1 MTKFITTFAKEITE
15 YMNNLIRFL
24 KRYYFIFLFL
34 LLEGVAIYLISQNS
48 YHQGSVIV
56 NVANNISGSVYE
68 KCNNI
73 TKYFYLASVNEALT
87 KENALLRSQIE
98 NSYVKYTEKE
108 MQIEDTVYKQR
119 FTFIEATVIS
129 KTINKRNNYF
139 MLNKGMSNGVL
150 KDMCVITPN
159 GLLGL
164 VVNATSNFSLVMTV
178 LHQDTKIAV
187 KNKRTQ
193 ATGTMVWEGDDY
205 RLGQVKEMP
214 SSIPI
219 KKGDTLITSGYSRNY
234 PEGIEVGYV
243 KNFKK
248 DPSSGFYNIEFE
260 FSADY
265 NKLEY
270 VYVVRNLFKVE
281 QDILEK
287 SIKDNE

>member
-1 MTKFITTFAKEITE
+1 
-15 YMNNLIRFL
+15 MNNLIRFL
-24 KRYYFIFLFL
+24 KRYYFVFLFL

-48 YHQGSVIV
+48 YHQGSAIV
-56 NVANNISGSVYE
+56 NFANNISGKVYE
-68 KCNNI
+68 QSNKI
-73 TKYFYLASVNEALT
+73 TRYFYLTSVNEALS
-87 KENALLRSQIE
+87 KENAMLRNQIE
-98 NSYVKYTEKE
+98 NSYVKFTEKE
-108 MQIEDTVYKQR
+108 MQVEDTVYKQR

-129 KTINKRNNYF
+129 KSINKSNNYF
-139 MLNKGMSNGVL
+139 MLNKGVSSGVM

-193 ATGTMVWEGDDY
+193 ATGTMIWKGGDY
-205 RLGQVKEMP
+205 RVGHIEEMP
-214 SSIPI
+214 SSLPLKI
-219 KKGDTLITSGYSRNY
+219 GDTLVTSGFSRNY

-243 KNFKK
+243 KSYTK
-248 DPSSGFYNIEFE
+248 DPSTGFFNIEFN

-270 VYVVRNLFKVE
+270 VYVVKNLFKVE
-281 QDILEK
+281 QDLLEK
-287 SIKDNE
+287 SIANE

>member
-1 MTKFITTFAKEITE
+1 
-15 YMNNLIRFL
+15 MNNLIRFL
-24 KRYYFIFLFL
+24 KRYYFVFLFL
-34 LLEGVAIYLISQNS
+34 LLEGVAIYLISRNS
-48 YHQGSVIV
+48 YYQGSAIV
-56 NVANNISGSVYE
+56 NVANNISGAIYE
-68 KCNNI
+68 QSNKI
-73 TKYFYLASVNEALT
+73 TKYFYLASVNEALS
-87 KENALLRSQIE
+87 KENAMLRAQIE
-98 NSYVKYTEKE
+98 KSFVKYTEKE
-108 MQIEDTVYKQR
+108 MQVEDTVYKQR

-219 KKGDTLITSGYSRNY
+219 KKGDTLIISGYSRNY

>member
-1 MTKFITTFAKEITE
+1 
-15 YMNNLIRFL
+15 MNNLIRFL

-56 NVANNISGSVYE
+56 NIANNISGSVYE

-139 MLNKGMSNGVL
+139 MLNKGVSSGVS

-178 LHQDTKIAV
+178 LHQDAKIAV

-193 ATGTMVWEGDDY
+193 ATGTMIWEGGDY
-205 RLGQVKEMP
+205 RKGRVIEMP
-214 SSIPI
+214 SSLPL
-219 KKGDTLITSGYSRNY
+219 KKGDTLVTSGFSRNY
-234 PEGIEVGYV
+234 PEGIEIGYV
-243 KNFKK
+243 KDYTK
-248 DPSSGFYNIEFE
+248 DPSTGFFDINFK

-270 VYVVRNLFKVE
+270 VYVVKNLFKAE
-281 QDILEK
+281 QDLLEK
-287 SIKDNE
+287 SIKNE

>member
-1 MTKFITTFAKEITE
+1 
-15 YMNNLIRFL
+15 MNNLIRFL

-48 YHQGSVIV
+48 YHQGSAIV

-73 TKYFYLASVNEALT
+73 TKYFYLASVNEALS

-98 NSYVKYTEKE
+98 ASYVKYTDREIH
-108 MQIEDTVYKQR
+108 IEDTVYKQR
-119 FTFIEATVIS
+119 FEFIEAKVIS
-129 KTINKRNNYF
+129 KSINKRNNYF
-139 MLNKGMSNGVL
+139 MLDKGVSNGVN

-164 VVNATSNFSLVMTV
+164 VVNSTSNFSLVMTV
-178 LHQDTKIAV
+178 LHQDSKIAV

-193 ATGTMVWEGDDY
+193 ATGTMKWSGKDY
-205 RLGQVKEMP
+205 RVGQIEEMP
-214 SSIPI
+214 SSLLL
-219 KKGDTLITSGYSRNY
+219 KKGDTLVTSGYSRNY

-243 KNFKK
+243 KTFEK
-248 DPSSGFYNIEFE
+248 DQSSGFYNIEFE

-270 VYVVRNLFKVE
+270 VYVVKNLFKAE
-281 QDILEK
+281 QDLLEK

>member
-1 MTKFITTFAKEITE
+1 
-15 YMNNLIRFL
+15 MNNLIRFL
-24 KRYYFIFLFL
+24 KRYYFVFLFL
-34 LLEGVAIYLISQNS
+34 LLEGVAIYLIAQNS
-48 YHQGSVIV
+48 YHQGSAIV
-56 NVANNISGSVYE
+56 NFANNISGKVYE
-68 KCNNI
+68 QSNKI
-73 TKYFYLASVNEALT
+73 TQYFHLASVNEALS

-98 NSYVKYTEKE
+98 NSYVKFTEKE
-108 MQIEDTVYKQR
+108 MQVEDTVYKQR

-129 KTINKRNNYF
+129 KTINKSNNYF
-139 MLNKGMSNGVL
+139 MLNKGVSNGVM

-193 ATGTMVWEGDDY
+193 ATGTMIWEGGDY
-205 RLGQVKEMP
+205 RIGQIKEMP
-214 SSIPI
+214 SSLPLKI
-219 KKGDTLITSGYSRNY
+219 GDTLVTSGFSRNY

-243 KNFKK
+243 KSFTK
-248 DPSSGFYNIEFE
+248 DPSSGFFNIEFK

-270 VYVVRNLFKVE
+270 VYVVKNLFKVE
-281 QDILEK
+281 QDLLEN
-287 SIKDNE
+287 SIANE

>member
-1 MTKFITTFAKEITE
+1 
-15 YMNNLIRFL
+15 MNNLIRFL

-48 YHQGSVIV
+48 YHQGSAIV
-56 NVANNISGSVYE
+56 NIANNISGSIYD
-68 KCNNI
+68 KTNKI
-73 TKYFYLASVNEALT
+73 TKYFYLASVNEALS
-87 KENALLRSQIE
+87 KENAMLRSQIE
-98 NSYVKYTEKE
+98 NSYVKFTEKE
-108 MQIEDTVYKQR
+108 MQVEDTVYKQR
-119 FTFIEATVIS
+119 FTFIEASVIS
-129 KTINKRNNYF
+129 KTINKRNNFF
-139 MLNKGMSNGVL
+139 MLNKGMSNGVM

-193 ATGTMVWEGDDY
+193 ATGTMVWEGGDY
-205 RLGQVKEMP
+205 RIGQIKEMP
-214 SSIPI
+214 SSIPL

-234 PEGIEVGYV
+234 PEGIEIGYI
-243 KNFKK
+243 KTFEK
-248 DPSSGFYNIEFE
+248 DPSTGFFDIEFE

-270 VYVVRNLFKVE
+270 VYVVKNLFKLE

-287 SIKDNE
+287 SIKENEP